1 MLIELQ
7 NATEKGGESMEIK
20 VTGTEEALKDLER
33 ASELIRELKD
43 IAYRLGNLCYIGI
56 DLSKTDEKE

>member
-1 MLIELQ
+1 MSIFFRYK
-7 NATEKGGESMEIK
+7 KGGESMEIK

-43 IAYRLGNLCYIGI
+43 IAYRLGNLSYIDI
-56 DLSKTDEKE
+56 DLPETHEKE